1 MRKGLL
7 LTASTLLIMTGCS
20 GFGNRPLGSADAGPS
35 AARARTVGRIVTP
48 NALARKLIA
57 KMPRY
62 APGAT
67 LLIRHSGIPALTKR
81 HSSTTSS
88 VQQVKVAVNVL
99 LFKTHDRGR
108 NIRNDFSPP
117 PQQSGIKSLTTV

>member
-20 GFGNRPLGSADAGPS
+20 GFGNSPLGSADAGPS

-57 KMPRY
+57 KMPPLR
-62 APGAT
+62 PGAT

-88 VQQVKVAVNVL
+88 VQESRDRASRSLKRTTGKGYLRIL
-99 LFKTHDRGR
+99 LLRRHSNPASSR
-108 NIRNDFSPP
+108 
-117 PQQSGIKSLTTV
+117 